1 MISDE
6 VWVRLDPRVGMVR
19 RIAYGRWVL
28 AAIAVLVAGVT
39 WMSGAIVPRL
49 SHDVSGSSGTVS
61 QDEAGRRRIEV
72 EVGLQ
77 IVNEAWLPATVTA
90 VGVRSAGLTLR
101 SVTLDG
107 GGTFPRSIPPRTR
120 MTLSLVLG
128 VTDCRAAL
136 SEDVPLVVEVEQWWG
151 RTTAEARSEERWHTL
166 SVESACRVNPS

>member
-6 VWVRLDPRVGMVR
+6 VWVRLDPRTGMVR
-19 RIAYGRWVL
+19 RFAYGRWVL

-49 SHDVSGSSGTVS
+49 SHDASGGSGSTS
-61 QDEAGRRRIEV
+61 QDGAGRRHV
-72 EVGLQ
+72 EVLIGLEV
-77 IVNEAWLPATVTA
+77 VNEGWLPTTVTA

-107 GGTFPRSIPPRTR
+107 SGAFPRSIPPRTR
-120 MTLSLVLG
+120 MTLTLVLD

-136 SEDVPLVVEVEQWWG
+136 SEDVPLVVETEQWWG
-151 RTTAEARSEERWHTL
+151 RTTAEPLAEEPWHAL
-166 SVESACRVNPS
+166 SVESVCRLNAS

>member
-6 VWVRLDPRVGMVR
+6 VWVRLDPRTGMVR
-19 RIAYGRWVL
+19 RFAYGRWVL

-49 SHDVSGSSGTVS
+49 SHGLGGGSASVS

-72 EVGLQ
+72 EIGLEV
-77 IVNEAWLPATVTA
+77 VNEAWLPTTVTA
-90 VGVRSAGLTLR
+90 VGVRSAGLALR

-107 GGTFPRSIPPRTR
+107 SGAFPRSIPPRTR
-120 MTLSLVLG
+120 MTLALVLG

-151 RTTAEARSEERWHTL
+151 RTTAEAQSEEPWHTL
-166 SVESACRVNPS
+166 SVESACRLNAS